1 MKFSHS
7 AVLTLLFLSSGCSL
21 TQRLDEVS
29 AAMNEQYASIEV
41 WEKLPVRTITWNQAL
56 DMMARNNIKIQEL
69 DQSIERA
76 EREELSV
83 YTDMIPGVSYYG
95 YMTSAISDLA
105 GSESIDN
112 FRQNVN
118 VTFNLPALTR
128 IGYDVYAS
136 KATTFSAIKAREGK
150 MRELGASL
158 YLAIRRRALEKQLAE
173 LAKGNPAGG
182 DTVLNEG
189 KERDADVKFWNEI
202 SDLLGNRD
210 ARWEILPSSVPQ
222 LRWENYRGRLDK
234 LDPLIVTQWALRLEQ
249 SRLRIYSVA
258 VQLLPTINTSLYSPS
273 LFSSTGGTYSGTFL
287 DGDDTKLN
295 LSISYSLDTQ
305 LRQWNTYKDGQAAY
319 DKTKK
324 QISFEMMDRKV
335 KLSKLRRS
343 VDEYETW
350 RGYMLKRMAFLRSQ
364 EAADGESYEQRERQ
378 LREMQ
383 KELLTQEIT
392 SLETEGALILEYGL
406 PRS

>member
-1 MKFSHS
+1 MKFCLSV
-7 AVLTLLFLSSGCSL
+7 VLTSLIILSPGCSL

-29 AAMNEQYASIEV
+29 TAMNEQYASVEI

-56 DMMARNNIKIQEL
+56 DMMARNNTKIQEL
-69 DQSIERA
+69 EQSIKRA

-118 VTFNLPALTR
+118 VTFNIPALTR

-150 MRELGASL
+150 MRELEASL
-158 YLAIRRRALEKQLAE
+158 YLTIRRRALEKQLSE
-173 LAKGNPAGG
+173 LEQGNPAG
-182 DTVLNEG
+182 DTALNEG
-189 KERDADVKFWNEI
+189 KKRDADVKFWNDV

-222 LRWENYRGRLDK
+222 LRWEDYRGRLDK

-319 DKTKK
+319 EKTKK

-335 KLSKLRRS
+335 KLAKLRRS

-350 RGYMLKRMAFLRSQ
+350 RGYMLKRIAFLRSQ
-364 EAADGESYEQRERQ
+364 EAEDGESYEQRERQ

-383 KELLTQEIT
+383 KELLNQEIS

-406 PRS
+406 PRA

>member
-29 AAMNEQYASIEV
+29 AAMNEQYASIEI

-95 YMTSAISDLA
+95 YMTSAINDLA
-105 GSESIDN
+105 GSESIDD

-136 KATTFSAIKAREGK
+136 KAATYSAIKAREGK

-158 YLAIRRRALEKQLAE
+158 YLAIRRRALEKQLSE
-173 LAKGNPAGG
+173 LEKGNPAGG

-189 KERDADVKFWNEI
+189 KERDADVKFWNDVSE
-202 SDLLGNRD
+202 LLGNRD

-222 LRWENYRGRLDK
+222 LRWEDYRGRLDK

-258 VQLLPTINTSLYSPS
+258 MQLLPTINTSLYSPS

-287 DGDDTKLN
+287 DGNDTKLN

-335 KLSKLRRS
+335 KLAKLRRS

-364 EAADGESYEQRERQ
+364 EAGDGESYEQRERQ

-383 KELLTQEIT
+383 KELLTQEIS

>member
-7 AVLTLLFLSSGCSL
+7 AVLILLFLSPSCSL
-21 TQRLDEVS
+21 TQRLEEVS
-29 AAMNEQYASIEV
+29 TAMNEQYASLEV

-56 DMMARNNIKIQEL
+56 DMMAQNNIKIQEL
-69 DQSIERA
+69 EQSIERA

-83 YTDMIPGVSYYG
+83 YTDMIPGLSYYG

-105 GSESIDN
+105 GSESIDS

-118 VTFNLPALTR
+118 VTFNIPALTR

-136 KATTFSAIKAREGK
+136 KAATFSAIKAREGK
-150 MRELGASL
+150 IRELGAAL

-173 LAKGNPAGG
+173 LEQANPSSDAEQ
-182 DTVLNEG
+182 NEFRQ
-189 KERDADVKFWNEI
+189 RDADVKFWNEV

-210 ARWEILPSSVPQ
+210 ARWEILPASVPQ
-222 LRWENYRGRLDK
+222 LRWEDYRGRLDK

-258 VQLLPTINTSLYSPS
+258 MQLLPTINTSLYSPS

-319 DKTKK
+319 EKTKK

-335 KLSKLRRS
+335 KLAKLRRS

-350 RGYMLKRMAFLRSQ
+350 RRYIHKRIDFLRSQ
-364 EAADGESYEQRERQ
+364 QAVDGEGYEQRERQ
-378 LREMQ
+378 LREMR
-383 KELLTQEIT
+383 KELINQEIS